1 LCPWIL
7 SHRTRMHPWIGD
19 QEDFILDTH
28 IPQIGEILKGGA
40 ASPDVLA
47 SGRPPYPAPPN
58 TIPSDKPPQL
68 LRTSE
73 PGTRRKPPARTSAGR
88 GWCRAPFR
96 AERGI
101 RKRNRRLC
109 RRRACDWHELAAIWR
124 MRANATNC
132 NVINQPFAS
141 RSAWRSPPP
150 PAGADERL
158 ARRPGCIQANTPAI
172 PKPGDCGS
180 FIVRGK
186 EPRKR
191 EGATRRPH
199 RRIGGDLPPVRRH
212 AWAGTGAVPGPGL
225 RHLDRLAMAMPD
237 NRANVRPVCS
247 HALALQGTRIS
258 PAPAVPCPRQ
268 SQLKINEIRC
278 FVDHDVL

>member
-1 LCPWIL
+1 MRDHAHTL
-7 SHRTRMHPWIGD
+7 SDFLVPTLSIECEPCGRAGRDTVARLKEKYGD
-19 QEDFILDTH
+19 AKLPELLH
-28 IPQIGEILKGGA
+28 A
-40 ASPDVLA
+40 LA
-47 SGRPPYPAPPN
+47 SGRPSYPVQPSI
-58 TIPSDKPPQL
+58 IPSDKPPQR

-73 PGTRRKPPARTSAGR
+73 PGTRRKPPARTGAGR

-225 RHLDRLAMAMPD
+225 RHLDRLAMAVPESGAASSGLARSSPETPKLLATHGR
-237 NRANVRPVCS
+237 RA
-247 HALALQGTRIS
+247 
-258 PAPAVPCPRQ
+258 
-268 SQLKINEIRC
+268 
-278 FVDHDVL
+278 VDDV